1 MPLPRAVQQFI
12 ADLRANIG
20 DEVADQFEQ
29 ELEATDLAADGCI
42 HHGNFF
48 AALEWILSQPRT
60 VQEKIEAI
68 GKILAMPRGG
78 MIVINLPKDVG
89 WS

>member
-12 ADLRANIG
+12 ADLRADLG
-20 DEVADQFEQ
+20 DEPADLFEQ

-42 HHGNFF
+42 HHHNFF
-48 AALEWILSQPRT
+48 AALEWIISQPRT

-68 GKILAMPRGG
+68 GKILAMPRTG
-78 MIVINLPKDVG
+78 MIVVRLPQDVG
-89 WS
+89 W